1 MNYILLK
8 TTKADEIEFV
18 TDKGQSDTEQ
28 WLFYNIQFTANE
40 HFVSIYFDVWKKIPM
55 TFLQTMLPYTK

>member
-40 HFVSIYFDVWKKIPM
+40 HFVSIYFDV
-55 TFLQTMLPYTK
+55 